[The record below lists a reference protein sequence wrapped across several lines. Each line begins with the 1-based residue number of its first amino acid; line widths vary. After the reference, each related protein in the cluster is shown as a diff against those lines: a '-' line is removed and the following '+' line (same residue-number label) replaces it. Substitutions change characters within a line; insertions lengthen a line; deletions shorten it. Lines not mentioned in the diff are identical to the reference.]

1 MMPKENLEKVVLLQI
16 YGTNLIEMSDRLF
29 LMSQSNELY
38 NNPERSEKI
47 KKIMDGIDDLK
58 NDLEND
64 CKESYRKLKE
74 KLGES

>member
-1 MMPKENLEKVVLLQI
+1 MPKENLEKVVLLQI